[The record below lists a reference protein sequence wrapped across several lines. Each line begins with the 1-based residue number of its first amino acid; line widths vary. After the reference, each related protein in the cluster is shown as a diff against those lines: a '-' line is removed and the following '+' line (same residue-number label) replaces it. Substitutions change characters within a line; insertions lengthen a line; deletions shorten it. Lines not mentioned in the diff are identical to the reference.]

1 LLPAFTN
8 PFVKEIAMSI
18 ERLRRVARKSG
29 YSLST
34 RHGGWM
40 IIDRWSNT
48 VVDGSAYDLSVQDLA
63 ERLPALKREGW
74 AL

>member
-1 LLPAFTN
+1 MT
-8 PFVKEIAMSI
+8 I

-29 YSLST
+29 YGLST

-40 IIDRWSNT
+40 IYDRWTNT
-48 VVDGSAYDLSVQDLA
+48 VVDGSDFDLSQQDVA
-63 ERLPALKREGW
+63 ERLPDLAREGW